1 MKTGLKY
8 SIFAAVFMALTVTGY
23 TDTLL
28 LKNGDRISGY
38 YEGGTSRVIQ
48 FRTDG
53 VVEEYDLLSVAG
65 IEFGGDIVQSR
76 PTVNTRLVLDGRETV
91 RMAEEALERRAE
103 LGATL
108 VEVAREAADV
118 ETPSEPAVRLQSR
131 AELGKRPE
139 ADTAANTAWTIPTGS
154 SLLVRMIG
162 SIDSETDT
170 VGQTFTARLAEPLMV
185 ESIEVAPQGANIR
198 GRIVEI
204 QGAGR
209 VSGSAEL
216 QLELSQ
222 IVVNGI
228 PYALTTAEYSEVAEG
243 RGEETASRVGA
254 AAGIGALIGL
264 IAGGGKGAAIGAGVG
279 AGTAGAVQVMT
290 KGERLN
296 IPAETLLG
304 FTLRQPLV
312 IAAR

>member
-8 SIFAAVFMALTVTGY
+8 GIFVALFMALAVTGY
-23 TDTLL
+23 SDTLL

-38 YEGGTSRVIQ
+38 YEGGSSRVIH
-48 FRTDG
+48 FRTDAG
-53 VVEEYDLLSVAG
+53 VEEYDLLSIAG

-76 PTVNTRLVLDGRETV
+76 PTVATRPVLDR
-91 RMAEEALERRAE
+91 REEA
-103 LGATL
+103 
-108 VEVAREAADV
+108 EVVVDV
-118 ETPSEPAVRLQSR
+118 DTPSEPPVRLQSR
-131 AELGKRPE
+131 EELGNRPE
-139 ADTAANTAWTIPTGS
+139 AEPAANTAWTIPSGS
-154 SLLVRMIG
+154 SLLIRLID

-170 VGQTFTARLAEPLMV
+170 VGQSFTARLAEPLMV
-185 ESIEVAPQGANIR
+185 ESIEVAPQGSDVR
-198 GRIVEI
+198 GRIVEV
-204 QGAGR
+204 QSAGR
-209 VSGSAEL
+209 VRGSAEL

-243 RGEETASRVGA
+243 RGEETATRVGT
-254 AAGIGALIGL
+254 AAGLGALIGL

-279 AGTAGAVQVMT
+279 AGAAGAVQVMT
-290 KGERLN
+290 KGDRLN

-304 FTLRQPLV
+304 FTLRQPLI

>member
-8 SIFAAVFMALTVTGY
+8 GIFVALFMALAVTGY
-23 TDTLL
+23 SDTLL

-38 YEGGTSRVIQ
+38 YEGGSSRVIH
-48 FRTDG
+48 FRTDAG
-53 VVEEYDLLSVAG
+53 VEEYDLLSIAG

-76 PTVNTRLVLDGRETV
+76 PTVATRPVLDR
-91 RMAEEALERRAE
+91 REEA
-103 LGATL
+103 
-108 VEVAREAADV
+108 EVVVDV
-118 ETPSEPAVRLQSR
+118 DTPSEPPVRLQSR
-131 AELGKRPE
+131 EELGNRPE
-139 ADTAANTAWTIPTGS
+139 AEPAANTAWTIPSGS
-154 SLLVRMIG
+154 SLLIRLID

-170 VGQTFTARLAEPLMV
+170 VGQSFTARLAEPLMV
-185 ESIEVAPQGANIR
+185 ESIEVAPQGSDVR
-198 GRIVEI
+198 GRIVEV
-204 QGAGR
+204 QSAGR
-209 VSGSAEL
+209 VRGSAEL

-243 RGEETASRVGA
+243 RGEETATRVGT
-254 AAGIGALIGL
+254 AAGLGALIGL

-279 AGTAGAVQVMT
+279 AGAAGAVQVMT

-304 FTLRQPLV
+304 FTLRQPLI

>member
-8 SIFAAVFMALTVTGY
+8 GIFVALFMALAVTGY
-23 TDTLL
+23 SDTLL

-38 YEGGTSRVIQ
+38 YEGGSSRVIH
-48 FRTDG
+48 FRTDAG
-53 VVEEYDLLSVAG
+53 VEEYDLLSIAG

-76 PTVNTRLVLDGRETV
+76 PTVATRPVLGR
-91 RMAEEALERRAE
+91 REEA
-103 LGATL
+103 
-108 VEVAREAADV
+108 EVVVDV
-118 ETPSEPAVRLQSR
+118 DTPSEPPARLQSR
-131 AELGKRPE
+131 EELGNRPE
-139 ADTAANTAWTIPTGS
+139 AEPAANTAWTIPSGS
-154 SLLVRMIG
+154 SLLIRLID

-170 VGQTFTARLAEPLMV
+170 VGQSFTARLAEPLMV
-185 ESIEVAPQGANIR
+185 ESIEVAPQGSDVR
-198 GRIVEI
+198 GRIVEV
-204 QGAGR
+204 QSAGR
-209 VSGSAEL
+209 VRGSAEL

-243 RGEETASRVGA
+243 RGEETATRVGT
-254 AAGIGALIGL
+254 AAGLGALIGL

-279 AGTAGAVQVMT
+279 AGAAGAVQVMT

-304 FTLRQPLV
+304 FTLRQPLI

>member
-8 SIFAAVFMALTVTGY
+8 GIFVALFMALAVTGY
-23 TDTLL
+23 SDTLL
-28 LKNGDRISGY
+28 LKNGERISGY
-38 YEGGTSRVIQ
+38 YEGGTSRVIH
-48 FRTDG
+48 FRTDAG
-53 VVEEYDLLSVAG
+53 VEEYDLLSIAG

-76 PTVNTRLVLDGRETV
+76 PTVNTRPVLDRRETV
-91 RMAEEALERRAE
+91 RD
-103 LGATL
+103 
-108 VEVAREAADV
+108 VAREAVDV
-118 ETPSEPAVRLQSR
+118 ETPSEPPVRLQSR
-131 AELGKRPE
+131 EELGNRPE

-154 SLLVRMIG
+154 SLLVRMID

-185 ESIEVAPQGANIR
+185 ERIEVVPQGSDIR

-209 VSGSAEL
+209 VNGSAEL

-243 RGEETASRVGA
+243 RGEETATRVGT
-254 AAGIGALIGL
+254 AAGLGALIGL

-279 AGTAGAVQVMT
+279 AGAAGAVQVMT

>member
-1 MKTGLKY
+1 MKTVLKY
-8 SIFAAVFMALTVTGY
+8 GIFVAVFASLVVTGY
-23 TDTLL
+23 SDTLI
-28 LKNGDRISGY
+28 LKNGDQISGY
-38 YEGGTSRVIQ
+38 YEGGTSRVIR
-48 FRTDG
+48 FRTDAG
-53 VVEEYDLLSVAG
+53 VEEYDLLSVEG

-76 PTVNTRLVLDGRETV
+76 PTVETRPVLDRREEVTETATETV
-91 RMAEEALERRAE
+91 DA
-103 LGATL
+103 
-108 VEVAREAADV
+108 VDV
-118 ETPSEPAVRLQSR
+118 ETPPDPVRLQSR
-131 AELGKRPE
+131 EELGNRPQ

-154 SLLVRMIG
+154 SLLVRMID

-170 VGQTFTARLAEPLMV
+170 VGQVFTARLAEPLMV
-185 ESIEVAPQGANIR
+185 ESIEVVPRGSDIR
-198 GRIVEI
+198 GRIAEV

-243 RGEETASRVGA
+243 RGEETATRVGTG
-254 AAGIGALIGL
+254 AGLGALIGL

-279 AGTAGAVQVMT
+279 AGAAGAVQVMT
-290 KGERLN
+290 KGERLY

-304 FTLRQPLV
+304 FTLSQNLI

>member
-8 SIFAAVFMALTVTGY
+8 GIFVALFMALAVTGY
-23 TDTLL
+23 SDTLL

-38 YEGGTSRVIQ
+38 YEGGSSRVIH
-48 FRTDG
+48 FRTDAG
-53 VVEEYDLLSVAG
+53 VEEYDLLSIAG

-76 PTVNTRLVLDGRETV
+76 PTVATRPVLDR
-91 RMAEEALERRAE
+91 REEA
-103 LGATL
+103 
-108 VEVAREAADV
+108 EVVVDV
-118 ETPSEPAVRLQSR
+118 DTPSEPPVRLQSR
-131 AELGKRPE
+131 EELGNRPE
-139 ADTAANTAWTIPTGS
+139 TEPAANTAWTIPSGS
-154 SLLVRMIG
+154 SLLIRLID

-170 VGQTFTARLAEPLMV
+170 VGQSFTARLAEPLMV
-185 ESIEVAPQGANIR
+185 ESIEVAPQGSDVR
-198 GRIVEI
+198 GRIVEV
-204 QGAGR
+204 QSAGR
-209 VSGSAEL
+209 VRGSAEL

-243 RGEETASRVGA
+243 RGEETATRVGT
-254 AAGIGALIGL
+254 AAGLGALIGL

-279 AGTAGAVQVMT
+279 AGAAGAVQVMT

-304 FTLRQPLV
+304 FTLRQPLI

>member
-8 SIFAAVFMALTVTGY
+8 GIFVALFMALAVTGY
-23 TDTLL
+23 SDTLL

-38 YEGGTSRVIQ
+38 YEGGSSRVIH
-48 FRTDG
+48 FRTDAG
-53 VVEEYDLLSVAG
+53 VEEYDLLSIAG

-76 PTVNTRLVLDGRETV
+76 PTVATRPVLDR
-91 RMAEEALERRAE
+91 REEA
-103 LGATL
+103 
-108 VEVAREAADV
+108 EVVVDV
-118 ETPSEPAVRLQSR
+118 DTPSEPPVRLQSR
-131 AELGKRPE
+131 EELGNRPE
-139 ADTAANTAWTIPTGS
+139 AEPAANTAWTIPSGS
-154 SLLVRMIG
+154 SLLIRLID

-170 VGQTFTARLAEPLMV
+170 VGQSFTARLAEPLMV
-185 ESIEVAPQGANIR
+185 ESIEVAPQGSDVR
-198 GRIVEI
+198 GRIVEV
-204 QGAGR
+204 QSAGR
-209 VSGSAEL
+209 VRGSAEL

-243 RGEETASRVGA
+243 RGEETATRVGT
-254 AAGIGALIGL
+254 AAGLGALIGL

-279 AGTAGAVQVMT
+279 AGAAGAVQVMT

-296 IPAETLLG
+296 IPAETLLR
-304 FTLRQPLV
+304 FTLRQPLI

>member
-1 MKTGLKY
+1 MKTGLKCG
-8 SIFAAVFMALTVTGY
+8 IFVAVFVALTITGY
-23 TDTLL
+23 SDTLL

-38 YEGGTSRVIQ
+38 YEGGTSRLIR
-48 FRTDG
+48 FSTSAG
-53 VVEEYDLLSVAG
+53 VEEYDLLSVAG

-76 PTVNTRLVLDGRETV
+76 PTVDTRPVLDRREDT
-91 RMAEEALERRAE
+91 EEVTAVI
-103 LGATL
+103 G
-108 VEVAREAADV
+108 VEN
-118 ETPSEPAVRLQSR
+118 PSEPPVRLQSR
-131 AELGKRPE
+131 AELGNRPE
-139 ADTAANTAWTIPTGS
+139 AGTAANTAWTIPSGS
-154 SLLVRMIG
+154 SLLVRMIDG
-162 SIDSETDT
+162 IDSETDT
-170 VGQTFTARLAEPLMV
+170 GGQVFTARLAEPLMV
-185 ESIEVAPQGANIR
+185 ESIEVVPRGSDIR

-209 VSGSAEL
+209 VRGSAEL

-243 RGEETASRVGA
+243 RGEETATRVGT
-254 AAGIGALIGL
+254 AAGLGALIGL

-279 AGTAGAVQVMT
+279 AGAAGAVQVMT

-304 FTLRQPLV
+304 FTLRQPLI

>member
-8 SIFAAVFMALTVTGY
+8 GIFVALFMALAVTGY
-23 TDTLL
+23 SDTLL

-38 YEGGTSRVIQ
+38 YEGGSSRVIQ
-48 FRTDG
+48 FRTDAG
-53 VVEEYDLLSVAG
+53 VEEYDLLSIAG

-76 PTVNTRLVLDGRETV
+76 PTVATRPVLDR
-91 RMAEEALERRAE
+91 REEA
-103 LGATL
+103 
-108 VEVAREAADV
+108 EVVVDV
-118 ETPSEPAVRLQSR
+118 DTPSEPPVRLQSR
-131 AELGKRPE
+131 EELGNRPAAE
-139 ADTAANTAWTIPTGS
+139 PAANTAWTIPSGS
-154 SLLVRMIG
+154 SLLIRLID

-170 VGQTFTARLAEPLMV
+170 VGQSFTARLAEPLMV
-185 ESIEVAPQGANIR
+185 ESIEVAPLGSDVR
-198 GRIVEI
+198 GRIVEVR
-204 QGAGR
+204 GAGR
-209 VSGSAEL
+209 VRGSAEL

-243 RGEETASRVGA
+243 RGEETATRVGT
-254 AAGIGALIGL
+254 AAGLGALIGL

-279 AGTAGAVQVMT
+279 AGAAGAVQVMT

-304 FTLRQPLV
+304 FTLRQPLI